1 MSGLYERAKS
11 LLKLNLS
18 ALGLMHLSNRYINSV
33 SSGKNLLKPGI
44 GKYFR
49 WKYGEVF
56 YQKAGVG
63 SPVVL
68 LHDLDPASSSYEW
81 TEIFDTLC
89 ESHTVYAL
97 DLPGCGRSSKQN
109 TTYTNYYYVLFLT
122 SFIKEVVKKKCSVL
136 ATGYSSSFA
145 IMASSMDD
153 SLIGAITAVN
163 PKNIKELM
171 RATTRKSSAAAVL
184 LSLPVIGT
192 SIYNMLESREN
203 ISLSFTEKFL
213 FNPFRS
219 KQRFVDAYYESAHFN
234 DGKGKYLLS
243 SIKGRYMA
251 VNLSPALSKLKSK
264 MVILY
269 GDKEE
274 RGAAIAAGYQKH
286 NESVKALA
294 ISDTKYLPQMER
306 PHEFLTVYKA
316 SRKL

>member
-11 LLKLNLS
+11 LFKLNLS
-18 ALGLMHLSNRYINSV
+18 ALGVMYLSNRYINSV
-33 SSGKNLLKPGI
+33 SSGKNLLKPGV

-56 YQKAGVG
+56 YQKAGTG

-68 LHDLDPASSSYEW
+68 LHDLDPSSSSYEW
-81 TEIFDTLC
+81 TEIFDTLS
-89 ESHTVYAL
+89 ESHTVYVV

-122 SFIKEVVKKKCSVL
+122 SFIREVVKKKCSVL

-145 IMASSMDD
+145 IMASSMDE

-163 PKNIKELM
+163 PKSIKELM
-171 RATTRKSSAAAVL
+171 RPTTRKSRAAAVL

-192 SIYNMLESREN
+192 SIYNMQHSREN
-203 ISLSFTEKFL
+203 ISLSFTEKYL

-219 KQRFVDAYYESAHFN
+219 KQRFVDAYYESAHFYE
-234 DGKGKYLLS
+234 GKGKYLLS

-251 VNLSPALSKLKSK
+251 VNLSTALTKLKAK
-264 MVILY
+264 LVILY

-274 RGAAIAAGYQKH
+274 RGAAVAAGYQKI

-294 ISDTKYLPQMER
+294 ISDTKYLPQMEH
-306 PHEFLTVYKA
+306 PNEFLTVYRA